1 MAKGL
6 TSADRVRIA
15 RHIDKVG
22 AACMALA
29 GEIRDGSGMENDTL
43 DALVDEVA
51 SAVTTINEIAKHPTV
66 TH

>member
-1 MAKGL
+1 MAKEL

-15 RHIDKVG
+15 RHFDMIGV
-22 AACMALA
+22 ACMALA
-29 GEIRDGSGMENDTL
+29 GEIRDGSGLEDDTL

-51 SAVTTINEIAKHPTV
+51 SAVTTMNEIAKHPTV